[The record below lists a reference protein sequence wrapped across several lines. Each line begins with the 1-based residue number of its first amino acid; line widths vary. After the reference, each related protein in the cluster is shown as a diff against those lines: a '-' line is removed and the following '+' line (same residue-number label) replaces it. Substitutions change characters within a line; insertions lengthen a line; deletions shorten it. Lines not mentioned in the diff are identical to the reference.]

1 MVYRGTLATVVCVLA
16 AGLVAKV
23 RAAEDLLTVPEL
35 TGHAGGR
42 LAYSLRTAPKTLN
55 PLIASDSAS
64 RDIIHQMHADL
75 VHINRATLESEPALA
90 KSYRI
95 SADGLCYTIELR
107 KGLRFSDG
115 QPFDADDVLF
125 TFQVYL
131 DARIGSAQRNLWILG
146 GRPVEVRKLD
156 QYRVEFRLPRVDA
169 VGERIFDSVPIL
181 PRHLLERP
189 YREGRLLRVW
199 TLDTSPAEIAGLGPF
214 RLKHVA
220 AGQRVVLERNP
231 YYWKR
236 DSAGTRL
243 PYLAELD
250 FSPAGTEEMEVM
262 RFQAGESDVLN
273 RIAAKDYAALAR
285 ESERHGYVLRDA
297 GPGFEYSFLF
307 FNLGSPAAERS
318 APARQEVWRRV
329 AFRKAV
335 SAAIDREAIVRLVY
349 RGYASP
355 LGSPVAAGNRPWVD
369 SRLPAPRRSVAA
381 ARALLAA
388 DGFRWSGDGALLDA
402 GGRPVAF
409 SIIASSTNAERTQ
422 MATLIQADLKDLGIA
437 AEVVPL
443 EFRSLVD
450 RVTRTHDFEACISA
464 IGSADADPTADLNLW
479 LSSGAQHYWN
489 PSQKRPATAWEAEI
503 DGLMEKQMVTRDRA
517 ARKRMFD
524 RVQEIAMENVP
535 LIPLATPHLL
545 AGAKKDL
552 ANFRPAALD
561 PYTLWNAEELCWRA
575 ERQTAGRAR

>member
-1 MVYRGTLATVVCVLA
+1 
-16 AGLVAKV
+16 
-23 RAAEDLLTVPEL
+23 VPEL
-35 TGHAGGR
+35 TGDPGGR
-42 LAYSLRTAPKTLN
+42 LAYSLRTEPKTLN
-55 PLIASDSAS
+55 PLVASDSAS

-90 KSYRI
+90 KSCRI
-95 SADGLCYTIELR
+95 SADGLRYTIELR
-107 KGLRFSDG
+107 QGLRFSDG

-125 TFQVYL
+125 TFRVYL
-131 DARIGSAQRNLWILG
+131 DARIGSPQRNLWILDG
-146 GRPVEVRKLD
+146 KPVEVRKLD

-189 YREGRLLRVW
+189 YREGRLLQVW
-199 TLDTSPAEIAGLGPF
+199 TLDASPAEIAGLGPF
-214 RLKHVA
+214 RFKQALR
-220 AGQRVVLERNP
+220 GERVVLERNP

-236 DSAGTRL
+236 DAAGNRL

-250 FSPAGTEEMEVM
+250 FSPAGTEDREVL
-262 RFQAGESDVLN
+262 RFQAGETDVLN
-273 RIAAKDYAALAR
+273 RIAARDYAALAR
-285 ESERHGYVLRDA
+285 ESERRGYVLRDA

-307 FNLGSPAAERS
+307 FNLSPAAEGS
-318 APARQEVWRRV
+318 ALAARQAVWRRA

-335 SAAIDREAIVRLVY
+335 SEAIDREAIVRLVY
-349 RGYASP
+349 RGYASA
-355 LGSPVAAGNRPWVD
+355 LGSPVAAGNRPWID
-369 SRLPAPRRSVAA
+369 SRLAPPARSVAK

-388 DGFRWSGDGALLDA
+388 DGFRWSKKGALLDP

-409 SIIASSTNAERTQ
+409 TMIASSTNPERTE
-422 MATLIQADLKDLGIA
+422 MAALIQADLKELGIA
-437 AEVVPL
+437 AEVAPL
-443 EFRSLVD
+443 EFRSLAD
-450 RVTRTHDFEACISA
+450 RVTRTRDFDACISA
-464 IGSADADPTADLNLW
+464 IASADADPTADLNLW

-489 PSQKRPATAWEAEI
+489 PSQKTPATAWEAEI
-503 DGLMEKQMVTRDRA
+503 DGLMEKQMVTRDRQ
-517 ARKRMFD
+517 ARKRLFD

-561 PYTLWNAEELCWRA
+561 PYTLWNSEELCWRA
-575 ERQTAGRAR
+575 ERRRAGRAR